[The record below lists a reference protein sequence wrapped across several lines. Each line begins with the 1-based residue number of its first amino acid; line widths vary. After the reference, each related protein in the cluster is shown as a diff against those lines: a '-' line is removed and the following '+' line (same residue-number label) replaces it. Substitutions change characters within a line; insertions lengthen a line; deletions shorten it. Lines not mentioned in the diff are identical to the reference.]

1 MIKNLKITIIVDNYA
16 AKNCLAE
23 HGLAYYIEVDEK
35 RIFFDSGQGKV
46 IKHNCEKLDVDPLR
60 ANALVLSHGHYD
72 HTGGIKFLKE
82 HFSDNVKVYLH
93 PDALEEKYAKDDDK
107 FRYIGI
113 AKKNKEWIKS
123 IGTRLKFTEK
133 PTEIFKNV
141 WVTGAVPKIHEI
153 EKPEDRF
160 YLQKNIKFPDKLVD
174 DQSIFFYTAKGIVVL
189 LGCCHSGIGNT
200 LDYIAELTGKNE
212 IYAVIGGMH
221 LKNVSQKKLDFT
233 VKILKKYKLKLF
245 APCHCTGLKSAA
257 YLYAKNP
264 DVFNECYVGKTF
276 IINGE

>member
-1 MIKNLKITIIVDNYA
+1 MIRNLKITVIVDNYA
-16 AKNCLAE
+16 SRNCLAE
-23 HGLAYYIEVDEK
+23 HGLAYYIEVEGK

-46 IKHNCEKLDVDPLR
+46 IQHNCEKLDVDPLR
-60 ANALVLSHGHYD
+60 ANAFVLSHGHYD

-93 PDALEEKYAKDDDK
+93 PAALEEKYAKDDDK

-113 AKKNKEWIKS
+113 AKKNKEWLKNL
-123 IGTRLKFTEK
+123 GTRLNFTEK
-133 PTEIFKNV
+133 QTEIFKNV

-153 EKPEDRF
+153 EKPEERF
-160 YLQKNIKFPDKLVD
+160 YLQKNKKFPDDLID
-174 DQSIFFYTAKGIVVL
+174 DQSMFFYTVKGIVVL

-200 LDYIAELTGKNE
+200 LDYIAELTGKKE

-221 LKNVSQKKLDFT
+221 LKNVSKERLDFSA
-233 VKILKKYKLKLF
+233 KILEKYNVKLF
-245 APCHCTGLKSAA
+245 APCHCTGQKSSS
-257 YLYAKNP
+257 YFYAKNP
-264 DVFNECYVGKTF
+264 DIFNECHAGKTF